1 MSAAETH
8 DTIALVRQ
16 IAKNLTILIVEHDM
30 PLVMGL
36 ADRITVF
43 NYGAVL
49 AEGPP
54 AEIQNNPRV
63 LEVYLKT

>member
-8 DTIALVRQ
+8 ETIALVRR
-16 IAKNLTILIVEHDM
+16 IAKDFTILIVEHDM
-30 PLVMGL
+30 PLVMEL
-36 ADRITVF
+36 ASRITVF

-63 LEVYLKT
+63 QEVYLKT

>member
-1 MSAAETH
+1 M
-8 DTIALVRQ
+8 Q
-16 IAKNLTILIVEHDM
+16 
-30 PLVMGL
+30 LVMGL
-36 ADRITVF
+36 ADRITVLH
-43 NYGAVL
+43 YGAVL